1 MKRHAAL
8 VPLSRQHHDGLALGV
23 FIRRGLQGVP
33 DPSALERLRQQ
44 ALDLWELELR
54 GHFEAEEEALFPAV
68 RDAIPDPE
76 LVDQLIAEHDEM
88 RTLFA
93 SLKQVS
99 DDGLQDLLREVREI
113 LVRHIRTEERVL
125 FETVQ
130 DSLDEHAMA
139 VLGSR
144 IEERLSAVCVSMGS
158 AEA

>member
-23 FIRRGLQGVP
+23 FIRRGLQGTADAV
-33 DPSALERLRQQ
+33 ALERLREQ

-68 RDAIPDPE
+68 RDAIPAPE